1 MVVDMY
7 TVGLCAMTVMFGL
20 MVGLA
25 VLLIRDQSALSARQK
40 ILENRTG
47 VELESFRDQVKTMK
61 RTRESQQKFEDAI
74 STATTP
80 TAETKTET
88 ASSSEVAREEE
99 GGN

>member
-1 MVVDMY
+1 MY
-7 TVGLCAMTVMFGL
+7 TVGLCAMIVMFGL

-25 VLLIRDQSALSARQK
+25 VILIRDQSALSARQK

-61 RTRESQQKFEDAI
+61 RTKESQQKFEDAM

-80 TAETKTET
+80 TAEVKAET
-88 ASSSEVAREEE
+88 SSSSAEAAKEEE
-99 GGN
+99 GGDN